1 MMRRSLA
8 LVLMAAATTGFLIH
22 HHARSMLTD
31 SAINHDADR
40 TKRYFERSI
49 KSDAKAVA
57 LDEKRILSAVHDRVK

>member
-8 LVLMAAATTGFLIH
+8 LILTTAATTGFLIH

-49 KSDAKAVA
+49 KSDAKAVS
-57 LDEKRILSAVHDRVK
+57 LDEQRIMSDVRDRIK